1 MDLGYWK
8 LDGDVVDYS
17 RWSNDG
23 VANGV
28 LFDERPLL
36 PGGTS
41 SAWFDGVS
49 TITIP
54 HNSTLDLMNNDFGI
68 EFFINR
74 QNDNF
79 TLLDKGAYVL
89 SYNAGINLSL
99 TGENAATF
107 NFVSDDVIPVDK
119 RVFVILSYRAATGDI
134 ELFIDGELVDR
145 YSGTPVGPISSVS
158 GLTMGSGF
166 IGSLDH
172 VRISM
177 GGPTLSDVRARF
189 NLAKTNVDYEGF
201 VTYGVPQLFV
211 PMGARVHDTVG
222 LGNDLTWSAEPVSD
236 TEIMY
241 GVSGSSVIN
250 TETATFPAPATPFSV
265 SIWARFH
272 NGVDILSFGDTTVTM
287 TGDRVV
293 ATANAVSVQSPLMRD
308 DQLVMIGVVFDTDV
322 TLQANKNRYTLAQP
336 PGTSPNI
343 SFFGGATQTRVAAL
357 EVADFIL
364 QESDFLRRYDI
375 GFRGKSLVIKDA
387 GDATPTITDE
397 TLVLDFEW
405 TNHSVKR

>member
-8 LDGDVVDYS
+8 LDDNVVDYS

-41 SAWFDGVS
+41 SAWFDGTS
-49 TITIP
+49 TISVP
-54 HNSTLDLMNNDFGI
+54 HSDTLDLMNNDFGI

-79 TLLDKGAYVL
+79 TLLDKGSYVL

-107 NFVSDDVIPVDK
+107 NFVSDDVIPADR
-119 RVFVILSYRAATGDI
+119 RVFVILSYRASTGDV
-134 ELFIDGELVDR
+134 ELFIDGDLVDR
-145 YSGTPVGPISSVS
+145 YSGTPVGPISSAS
-158 GLTMGSGF
+158 GLTIGDGF

-172 VRISM
+172 IRISA
-177 GGPTLSDVRARF
+177 GGPTLADVRARF
-189 NLAKTNVDYEGF
+189 RLAQTNVDYEGF

-222 LGNDLTWSAEPVSD
+222 LGNDLTWSAEPASGS
-236 TEIMY
+236 EIMY
-241 GVSGSSVIN
+241 GVPSSSVVD
-250 TETATFPAPATPFSV
+250 TETATFPAPAIPFAV
-265 SIWARFH
+265 SMWARFH
-272 NGVDILSFGDTTVTM
+272 NGVDVLSFGDTIVTM

-293 ATANAVSVQSPLMRD
+293 ATANAASVQSPLLRD
-308 DQLVMIGVVFDTDV
+308 NQLVLIGIVFDTDI
-322 TLQANKNRYTLAQP
+322 TLQVNKNRYTLAQS

-343 SFFGGATQTRVAAL
+343 SFFGGTTPTNVAAL
-357 EVADFIL
+357 EVAGFIL
-364 QESDFLRRYDI
+364 QESDLLRRYDI
-375 GFRGKSLVIKDA
+375 GFRGKSLVIRDA

-405 TNHSVKR
+405 ANYSVKR